1 MHNVPELPQ
10 SQASAWVAFIPL
22 RTVLASLSMNRRTLG
37 RAIARKEFPEPLRLG
52 GQLLWPREALD
63 AWFESQKGGLK

>member
-1 MHNVPELPQ
+1 MHNVPAPPQ
-10 SQASAWVAFIPL
+10 SQETAWVNFVPL

-63 AWFESQKGGLK
+63 AWFESQKGGVK

>member
-1 MHNVPELPQ
+1 MHNVPVLPQ
-10 SQASAWVAFIPL
+10 SQATPWVSFIPL
-22 RTVLASLSMNRRTLG
+22 RTVLASLGMNRRTLG

-63 AWFESQKGGLK
+63 AWFESQKGGVK